1 MSTDPSV
8 QSRNI
13 SAESVSRRGIFRRMT
28 RAYRLVEVRVSEEL
42 RRVSLSL
49 LRGAFGVVFVWFGA
63 LKILGVTPIG
73 DFLAGTLPWFDRAWL
88 IPAIGVFE
96 VLIGLGMILDRFL
109 VLVCVV
115 LIGHLLGTFLSLVMQ
130 SDLTFQH
137 GNPLLLAT
145 DGEFVVKNV
154 VLIAGALV
162 LAARFDR
169 QRAVAVPAARVADRR
184 PDSRS

>member
-1 MSTDPSV
+1 
-8 QSRNI
+8 
-13 SAESVSRRGIFRRMT
+13 MT
-28 RAYRLVEVRVSEEL
+28 RVYRLVEVRVSEEL
-42 RRVSLSL
+42 RRVSLPL

-63 LKILGVTPIG
+63 LKVLGVTPVG

-88 IPAIGVFE
+88 IPAVGLVE
-96 VLIGLGMILDRFL
+96 MAIGLGMVLDRFL
-109 VLVCVV
+109 VLVCAALV
-115 LIGHLLGTFLSLVMQ
+115 GHLLGTFLSLVMQ
-130 SDLTFQH
+130 SDLAFQH

-154 VLIAGALV
+154 VFIAAALV

-169 QRAVAVPAARVADRR
+169 QGVVAVPAARAAGTG